1 MLYFKNEQEKKLFF
15 EVMARMDRSY
25 DPDKRAISSW
35 RGENGYHSTL
45 VNQTVH
51 STRDS
56 LTYAYEL
63 LNRDA
68 AGDRERRCRR
78 PTGTGLTSAARS
90 CCEYCSSIRKSC
102 RQI

>member
-1 MLYFKNEQEKKLFF
+1 MLYFKNEQEKELFF

-25 DPDKRAISSW
+25 DPERRALSSW

-63 LNRDA
+63 LNRDEIGRA
-68 AGDRERRCRR
+68 HV
-78 PTGTGLTSAARS
+78 
-90 CCEYCSSIRKSC
+90 
-102 RQI
+102 